1 MFSRKLKQPKNP
13 ALLPQDGAD
22 SEGELWNAFI
32 LRGSAVAAQA
42 VTIFIT
48 WPLWLARTYDS
59 ALAAQQQPMLPAL
72 PLPQFDVGPWLL
84 ASLVV
89 VLLAPRWGVL
99 LHGLLLIWAIL
110 LDQMRM

>member
-1 MFSRKLKQPKNP
+1 MFSRKLKQPKIP
-13 ALLPQDGAD
+13 APLPHDGAD
-22 SEGELWNAFI
+22 SESERWNALI

-42 VTIFIT
+42 LTIVIT
-48 WPLWLARTYDS
+48 WPLWLARTYDP
-59 ALAAQQQPMLPAL
+59 ALAAQPQPMLPAL

-99 LHGLLLIWAIL
+99 LHGLLLVWAIL
-110 LDQMRM
+110 LD